1 MSAGS
6 RLPKLI
12 AFDLD
17 YTLWDFWIDF
27 HITPP
32 LRQDRTTGIVYDST
46 TSDIYY
52 GTRNS
57 PNTIEFYPHVPGI
70 LRNLRDEGVTVA
82 ACSRTPTPKL
92 AMEALRLMR
101 IPNGMD
107 TDTLPSTA
115 CNGSNDTPSWT
126 STTAPAINFF
136 DQLEIYPTDK
146 TVHFKALHKK
156 TGLPY
161 SEMLFF
167 DDERRNRNVEKLGV
181 TFILVPE
188 GRGVDNKLFEE
199 GLNEWRRRHP
209 ELMSSDSSEN

>member
-32 LRQDRTTGIVYDST
+32 ILQDRATGTVYDSS

-52 GTRNS
+52 GRRNS
-57 PNTIEFYPHVPGI
+57 PNIIEFYRDVPGI
-70 LRNLRDEGVTVA
+70 LRNLRRESVTVA
-82 ACSRTPTPKL
+82 ACSRTPAPKL

-101 IPNGMD
+101 IPNGID
-107 TDTLPSTA
+107 TDALPSTA
-115 CNGSNDTPSWT
+115 CNGSNDAPNWT
-126 STTAPAINFF
+126 TTTTPAINFF

-146 TVHFKALHKK
+146 TVHFEALHKK

-181 TFILVPE
+181 MFILVPE
-188 GRGVDNKLFEE
+188 GRGVDNELFEK
-199 GLNEWRRRHP
+199 GLNEWRKRHP
-209 ELMSSDSSEN
+209 ELMSSDTSEN

>member
-1 MSAGS
+1 MSTGS

-32 LRQDRTTGIVYDST
+32 ILQDPATGTVYDSST
-46 TSDIYY
+46 NDIYY
-52 GTRNS
+52 GRRSN
-57 PNTIEFYPHVPGI
+57 PNTIEFYRDVPGI
-70 LRNLRDEGVTVA
+70 LRNLRNEGVTVA
-82 ACSRTPTPKL
+82 ACSRTPVPKL

-101 IPNGMD
+101 IPNGKD
-107 TDTLPSTA
+107 TDILPWTTTT
-115 CNGSNDTPSWT
+115 TP
-126 STTAPAINFF
+126 AVNFF

-188 GRGVDNKLFEE
+188 GRGVDNGLFEK
-199 GLNEWRRRHP
+199 GLKEWRRRHP
-209 ELMSSDSSEN
+209 ELMSSKSSEN

>member
-17 YTLWDFWIDF
+17 YTLWDFWVDF

-32 LRQDRTTGIVYDST
+32 IRQDPATGTVYDSST
-46 TSDIYY
+46 DDIYY
-52 GTRNS
+52 GRRTS
-57 PNTIEFYPHVPGI
+57 PNTIEFYRDVPGI
-70 LRNLRDEGVTVA
+70 LRNLRNAGVTVA
-82 ACSRTPTPKL
+82 ACSRTPVPKL
-92 AMEALRLMR
+92 AMEALRLIR

-115 CNGSNDTPSWT
+115 RGGSSDTPSWK
-126 STTAPAINFF
+126 STTTPAIKFF

-146 TVHFKALHKK
+146 KVHFEALHKK

-188 GRGVDNKLFEE
+188 GRGVDNKLFEK
-199 GLNEWRRRHP
+199 GLDEWRKRHP
-209 ELMSSDSSEN
+209 ELISPNTAEN